1 MKAPPGAPRAAAA
14 LAVSARHDC
23 SAVTGRTA
31 SMSDAT
37 YTVELAPG
45 GEVFDVNDD
54 ETILD
59 AALRQGINLQYGC
72 RHGNCSTCK
81 YQIEDGEVD
90 HGHASAYALPDR
102 EREEGLALL
111 CCAKPQT
118 DLLIRDKRLPDARAR
133 PFLRPST
140 QQGEVLACTQL
151 TPALW
156 ELRVALPSALA
167 FHAGQFAELGLGD
180 PAAPVWR
187 SYSMASPPSSPRELS
202 FVMKRIEGGAFSS
215 RLGQLAAGTPV
226 AVRGPFGS
234 SYLRDGARAVLLCAI
249 GSGIAPVLSM
259 LRDAAE
265 RGDTRA
271 FRLFYGARRPA
282 DLPYVDE
289 LSGLGR
295 RLPGGFGFVPTLDG
309 LEPGDAWTGASG
321 NVTQAVQREVEDA
334 HALDAYLC
342 GAPAM
347 CDTVARL
354 LQAKGL
360 PEHQLFFDRFFAA
373 S

>member
-1 MKAPPGAPRAAAA
+1 
-14 LAVSARHDC
+14 
-23 SAVTGRTA
+23 
-31 SMSDAT
+31 MSDAT

-45 GEVFDVNDD
+45 GEVFDVNED

-81 YQIEDGEVD
+81 YEIEDGEVD

-111 CCAKPQT
+111 CCAKPLT
-118 DLLIRDKRLPDARAR
+118 DLLIRDKHLPDARAR
-133 PFLRPST
+133 PFLRPAT
-140 QQGEVLACTQL
+140 QQGEVIACTQL
-151 TPALW
+151 TPELW
-156 ELRVALPSALA
+156 ELRLALRESLT
-167 FHAGQFAELGLGD
+167 FYAGQFAELGLGE
-180 PAAPVWR
+180 PAARVWR
-187 SYSMASPPSSPRELS
+187 SYSMASPPSSARELS
-202 FVMKRIEGGAFSS
+202 FVLKRIDGGAFSG
-215 RLGQLAAGTPV
+215 RLGQLAAGATV

-234 SYLRDGARAVLLCAI
+234 SYLRDGKRPVLLCAI
-249 GSGIAPVLSM
+249 GSGLAPVLAM
-259 LRDAAE
+259 LRDAAD

-282 DLPYVDE
+282 DLPYADGLAE
-289 LSGLGR
+289 LGS
-295 RLPGGFGFVPTLDG
+295 RLPGGFEYVPTLDG
-309 LEPGDAWTGASG
+309 LAPDDTWTGATG
-321 NVTQAVQREVEDA
+321 TVTQAIQRGVEDA
-334 HALDAYLC
+334 SDLDAYLC

-360 PEHQLFFDRFFAA
+360 PESQLFFDRFFAA

>member
-1 MKAPPGAPRAAAA
+1 
-14 LAVSARHDC
+14 
-23 SAVTGRTA
+23 
-31 SMSDAT
+31 MSEET

-45 GEVFDVNDD
+45 GEIFDVNDD

-81 YQIEDGEVD
+81 YMVEDGEVD

-102 EREEGLALL
+102 ERDDGLALL
-111 CCAKPQT
+111 CCAKPLT

-140 QQGEVLACTQL
+140 EQGEVIASTQL
-151 TPALW
+151 TPELW
-156 ELRVALPSALA
+156 ELRVALRTPLE
-167 FHAGQFAELGLGD
+167 FYPGQFAELGLGD
-180 PAAPVWR
+180 PAAAIWR
-187 SYSMASPPSSPRELS
+187 SYSMASSPSSPQELS
-202 FVMKRIEGGAFSS
+202 FVLKRIDGGAFSG
-215 RLGQLAAGTPV
+215 RLGQLAAGTPID
-226 AVRGPFGS
+226 VRGPFGS
-234 SYLRDGARAVLLCAI
+234 SYLRDGTRPVLLCAI
-249 GSGIAPVLSM
+249 GSGLAPVLAM

-282 DLPYVDE
+282 DLPYLAE
-289 LSGLGR
+289 LSGLGS
-295 RLPGGFGFVPTLDG
+295 RLPGGFEFIPTLDG
-309 LEPGDAWTGASG
+309 LEPADTWTGASG
-321 NVTQAVQREVEDA
+321 NVTQAVQRAVEDA
-334 HALDAYLC
+334 HDLDAYLC

-347 CDTVARL
+347 CDTVGRL

>member
-1 MKAPPGAPRAAAA
+1 
-14 LAVSARHDC
+14 
-23 SAVTGRTA
+23 
-31 SMSDAT
+31 MSDAT

-45 GEVFDVNDD
+45 GEVFDVNED

-81 YQIEDGEVD
+81 YEIEDGEVD
-90 HGHASAYALPDR
+90 HGHASAYALPDG
-102 EREEGLALL
+102 ERDAGLALL
-111 CCAKPQT
+111 CCAKPLT
-118 DLLIRDKRLPDARAR
+118 DLLVRDKRLPDTRAR

-140 QQGEVLACTQL
+140 QQGEVRSCAQL
-151 TPALW
+151 TPELW
-156 ELRVALPSALA
+156 ELRVALPAALE

-180 PAAPVWR
+180 ASAPVWR
-187 SYSMASPPSSPRELS
+187 SYSMASPPSSARELS
-202 FVMKRIEGGAFSS
+202 FVLKRIDGGAFSG
-215 RLGQLAAGTPV
+215 RLAQLAAGQPL

-234 SYLRDGARAVLLCAI
+234 SYLRDGVRPVLLCAI
-249 GSGIAPVLSM
+249 GSGLAPVLSM
-259 LRDAAE
+259 LRAAAE
-265 RGDTRA
+265 RGDPRH

-282 DLPYVDE
+282 DLPYREE
-289 LSGLGR
+289 LATLAG
-295 RLPGGFGFVPTLDG
+295 RLPGGFDYVPTLDG
-309 LEPGDAWTGASG
+309 LTPEDSWGGATGT
-321 NVTQAVQREVEDA
+321 VTQAIQREVEDA
-334 HALDAYLC
+334 SNLDAYLC

-360 PEHQLFFDRFFAA
+360 PEQQLFFDRFFAA